1 MTLAFDDRN
10 MLGWDGIHCGN
21 WCRHCS
27 NEYSMAHHLPSQ
39 QSNGLWDLLDVTL
52 AFDDRDMLSGLIY
65 LLFAT
70 YNFFASYVYCV
81 EFS

>member
-1 MTLAFDDRN
+1 MI
-10 MLGWDGIHCGN
+10 GKCWDGMEYTAGTGVAT
-21 WCRHCS
+21 RHRS

-70 YNFFASYVYCV
+70 YKFFPSYVYCV